1 MRILTGLVIALAW
14 AGIASAQ
21 ETGCAYDPQAFVA
34 QDYET
39 FNTAPEGW
47 QALAINDCY
56 IEAAEAISA
65 WHRAHAS
72 DLSADQLRTLTWN
85 AGLMRGAGGD
95 YQSAI
100 FLFRQTF
107 PERGQA
113 AAGHY
118 YTYAMIAFLE
128 RDREGLQRVRDALA
142 SMPEPEGGVPNGA
155 DWPPNLQSVDNLLTC
170 FDSPFGWAV
179 AGYCGDEAEA
189 AAE

>member
-1 MRILTGLVIALAW
+1 MRILTGVVLAIGF
-14 AGIASAQ
+14 AGFANAQ
-21 ETGCAYDPQAFVA
+21 EASCVHDPQTFVA

-47 QALAINDCY
+47 QALAVNDCY

-72 DLSADQLRTLTWN
+72 ELTAERLRALTWN

-128 RDREGLQRVRDALA
+128 RDRDGLQRIRDALA
-142 SMPEPEGGVPNGA
+142 SMPEPEGGAPDGE

-170 FDSPFGWAV
+170 FDSPFGWALV
-179 AGYCGDEAEA
+179 GYCGEEA